1 MVALLFSSPG
11 NFPHQTFDAL
21 HNSNLSFRKT
31 HRRQAISSYRTGWC
45 GKKNRFLRFG
55 ASSKGIRLLA
65 TSYLKQVGRLNVA
78 AIRIV
83 ADWRFVSDHSMLNIF
98 LVLLWV
104 NVLMSLLNPV
114 ELASVSSFQILLGVN
129 WDFFLNRWPSSC
141 SPFLAKLVLPTL
153 LLFS

>member
-31 HRRQAISSYRTGWC
+31 PGRQAISSYRTGWC
-45 GKKNRFLRFG
+45 GNKT
-55 ASSKGIRLLA
+55 ASCGLELPAKEFRLLA

-114 ELASVSSFQILLGVN
+114 ERASVASFQILLGVN
-129 WDFFLNRWPSSC
+129 WDFSLNRY
-141 SPFLAKLVLPTL
+141 FQQTQ
-153 LLFS
+153 LLFTFPC